1 MIDTH
6 DDDDHGRYDER
17 PQQPGLGRQPTPAT
31 NQHDTSDSAPNART
45 PSCGLRLQ
53 AERTVW
59 LACRRVGLDK
69 TGGRQTRVLTG
80 ATWRI
85 VRGGHA
91 ALGQITLTIIRSH
104 RMHGMQKCGLLHR
117 PTDVT
122 VT

>member
-1 MIDTH
+1 MAGMTNAHSSPDSADNQH
-6 DDDDHGRYDER
+6 
-17 PQQPGLGRQPTPAT
+17 LQPTNTTRQTPPPTHARPAAVCGYR
-31 NQHDTSDSAPNART
+31 QSAP
-45 PSCGLRLQ
+45 CGLP
-53 AERTVW
+53 
-59 LACRRVGLDK
+59 VGVLVSTKRGTAD
-69 TGGRQTRVLTG
+69 RVLTG

-104 RMHGMQKCGLLHR
+104 RMHGVQKCGLLHR